1 MKITGEREYAIQL
14 NMLLSQEEAKE
25 LMCLV
30 QNSQHPDETA
40 VSAALR
46 EQIFNTLHN
55 LNVRTT

>member
-14 NMLLSQEEAKE
+14 NMLLSQEEAKA
-25 LMCLV
+25 LMSLV
-30 QNSQHPDETA
+30 QNPQQIDEA
-40 VSAALR
+40 IVSATLR

>member
-14 NMLLSQEEAKE
+14 DMLLSQEEATA
-25 LMCLV
+25 LMALV
-30 QNSQHPDETA
+30 QNAQHTDETV